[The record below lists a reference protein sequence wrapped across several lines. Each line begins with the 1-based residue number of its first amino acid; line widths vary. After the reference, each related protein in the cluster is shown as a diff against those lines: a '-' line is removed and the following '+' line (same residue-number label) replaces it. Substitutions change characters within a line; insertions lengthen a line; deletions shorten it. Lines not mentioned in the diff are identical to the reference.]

1 MLIVRDLGIEIGPR
15 RLLEPVSF
23 TVGNGE
29 KVGLVGRN
37 GAGKSTLL
45 SVLLGYHPEHL
56 RITGSVAHQGTLAH
70 LPQEP
75 VFGGLGVEP
84 IGLSHVLSARGI
96 DRLDADMQRARH
108 ALAADPTDETISR
121 FTSLEEDFRERGGYE
136 AESEVARLADGL
148 GLKEDLLLEDLASL
162 SGGQRR
168 RVDLMRV
175 LYEQPETMVL
185 DEPTNHLDKA
195 AKRWLFDEL
204 EAFRGTVLVIS
215 HDLPLLDRSIDR
227 VLALRDGQLR
237 EYRGNY
243 TKFLALE
250 EERRLSEEKIAAHQ
264 DAKIEQFSTL
274 ADSMRGQTAKRARL
288 AKVLD
293 RRVEKL
299 KDTRIEVTKKEKK
312 VVFRLPVPPRS
323 GDVPMTVEHVAVRYG
338 QLNVLRDVN
347 VITRRGDRIV
357 IVGKNGAGKS
367 SLLRCLAGTQDAQE
381 GVVKFGANVTVGYFA
396 QENEQLDFT
405 KTVLGNLDNS
415 TVESDVQRRSMLG
428 AFGLKGSAAHQMPAT
443 LSGGERAKL
452 ALAILASSNANLLLL
467 DEPTNNLDPASVEA
481 LGEMMRQWKGTI
493 VAVSHERG
501 FVEALEPTHA
511 VLLPEEYFDIW
522 DEEYM
527 DLIEQR

>member
-1 MLIVRDLGIEIGPR
+1 MLIVKDLGIEIGPR

-96 DRLDADMQRARH
+96 DSLDADMQHARH

-121 FTSLEEDFRERGGYE
+121 FTSLEEEFRERGGYE

-148 GLKEDLLLEDLASL
+148 GLKEDLLLEDLSSL

-175 LYEQPETMVL
+175 LYEQPQTMVL

-204 EAFRGTVLVIS
+204 ESFRGTVLVIS

-227 VLALRDGQLR
+227 VLALREGQLR

-250 EERRLSEEKIAAHQ
+250 DERRLSEEKVAAHQ

-299 KDTRIEVTKKEKK
+299 KDNRIEVTKKEKK
-312 VVFRLPVPPRS
+312 VVFRLPIPPRS

-338 QLNVLRDVN
+338 QLDVLRDVN

-367 SLLRCLAGTQDAQE
+367 SMLRCLAGTQDAQ
-381 GVVKFGANVTVGYFA
+381 GGTVKFGANVTVGYFA

>member
-1 MLIVRDLGIEIGPR
+1 
-15 RLLEPVSF
+15 VSF

-45 SVLLGYHPEHL
+45 TVLLGNTPEHL
-56 RITGSVAHQGTLAH
+56 RISGTVQHQGTVSH

-75 VFGGLGVEP
+75 VAGGLGVEP
-84 IGLSHVLSARGI
+84 IGLSHVLSARGLDQI
-96 DRLDADMQRARH
+96 DADMQDARH
-108 ALAADPTDETISR
+108 ALAADPTEETIER
-121 FTSLEEDFRERGGYE
+121 FTSLEETFRERGGYE

-148 GLKEDLLLEDLASL
+148 GLAEQLLLEDLNSL

-195 AKRWLFDEL
+195 AKSWLFDEL
-204 EAFRGTVLVIS
+204 EQFRGTVLVIS
-215 HDLPLLDRSIDR
+215 HDLPLLDKSIDR
-227 VLALRDGQLR
+227 VLALRDGQMR
-237 EYRGNY
+237 EYKGNY
-243 TKFLALE
+243 TKFLQQE
-250 EERRLSEEKIAAHQ
+250 EARRLGEEKMGAHQ
-264 DAKIEQFSTL
+264 DEQIARMKTL
-274 ADSMRGQTAKRARL
+274 ADSMRGQTATRARL

-293 RRVEKL
+293 RKVEKL
-299 KDTRIEVTKKEKK
+299 QDSHVEVTKKERK
-312 VVFRLPVPPRS
+312 VVFKLPQPPRS

-338 QLNVLRDVN
+338 TVEVLRDVN
-347 VITRRGDRIV
+347 FITRRGDRIL

-367 SLLRCLAGTQDAQE
+367 SLLRCLAGTQKAQT

-396 QENEQLDFT
+396 QEHEQLDFS
-405 KTVLGNLDNS
+405 KSVLSHLDNA
-415 TVESDVQRRSMLG
+415 TVVTEVQRRALLG

-452 ALAILASSNANLLLL
+452 AIAILAASDANLLLL

-481 LGEMMRQWKGTI
+481 LGIMMHQWKGTI
-493 VAVSHERG
+493 VAVSHERP
-501 FVEALEPTHA
+501 FVEALDPTHA
-511 VLLPEEYFDIW
+511 VLLPEEYFDLW
-522 DEEYM
+522 RDDYM
-527 DLIEQR
+527 DLIERR

>member
-1 MLIVRDLGIEIGPR
+1 MLIVRDLGIEIGAR
-15 RLLEPVSF
+15 RILSPVSF

-45 SVLLGYHPEHL
+45 SVLLGNTPEHL
-56 RITGSVAHQGTLAH
+56 RITGTVQHQGTVSH

-75 VFGGLGVEP
+75 VAGGLGVEP
-84 IGLSHVLSARGI
+84 IGLSHVLSARGLDQI
-96 DRLDADMQRARH
+96 DADMQDARH
-108 ALAADPTDETISR
+108 ALAADPTEETIER
-121 FTSLEEDFRERGGYE
+121 FTSLEETFRERGGYE

-148 GLKEDLLLEDLASL
+148 GLAEQLLLEDLNSL

-195 AKRWLFDEL
+195 AKGWLFDEL
-204 EAFRGTVLVIS
+204 EQFRGTVLVIS
-215 HDLPLLDRSIDR
+215 HDLPLLDKSIDR
-227 VLALRDGQLR
+227 VLALRDGQMR
-237 EYRGNY
+237 EYKGNY
-243 TKFLALE
+243 SKFLQQE
-250 EERRLSEEKIAAHQ
+250 EARRLGEEKLGAHQ
-264 DAKIEQFSTL
+264 DEQIARMKTL
-274 ADSMRGQTAKRARL
+274 ADSMRGQTEKRARL

-293 RRVEKL
+293 RKVEKL
-299 KDTRIEVTKKEKK
+299 KDSHVEVTKKERK
-312 VVFRLPVPPRS
+312 VVFKLPHPPRS

-338 QLNVLRDVN
+338 SVEVLRDVN
-347 VITRRGDRIV
+347 FITRRGDRIL

-367 SLLRCLAGTQDAQE
+367 SLLRCLAGTQKAQT

-396 QENEQLDFT
+396 QEHEQLDFS
-405 KTVLGNLDNS
+405 KSVLSHLDNA
-415 TVESDVQRRSMLG
+415 TVVTEVQRRALLG

-452 ALAILASSNANLLLL
+452 AIAILAASDANLLLL

-481 LGEMMRQWKGTI
+481 LGIMMHQWRGTI
-493 VAVSHERG
+493 VAVSHERP
-501 FVEALEPTHA
+501 FVEALDPTHA
-511 VLLPEEYFDIW
+511 VLLPEEYFDLW
-522 DEEYM
+522 REDYM
-527 DLIEQR
+527 DLIERR

>member
-1 MLIVRDLGIEIGPR
+1 MLIVKELGIEIGPR

-23 TVGNGE
+23 VIGDGE

-45 SVLLGYHPEHL
+45 QVLLGQHPEHVRL
-56 RITGSVAHQGTLAH
+56 IGSVAHQGSLAH

-75 VFGGLGVEP
+75 ITGGLGVEP

-96 DRLDADMQRARH
+96 DQLDASMHEARH
-108 ALAADPTDETISR
+108 ALAAHPNEETIHR
-121 FTSLEEDFRERGGYE
+121 FTSLEQDFRERGGYE

-148 GLKEDLLLEDLASL
+148 GLQEDLLLEDLSAL

-175 LYEQPETMVL
+175 LYEQPDAMVL
-185 DEPTNHLDKA
+185 DEPTNHLDRA

-204 EAFRGTVLVIS
+204 ESFRGTVLVVS
-215 HDLPLLDRSIDR
+215 HDLVLLDKSIDR

-243 TKFLALE
+243 TKFLHLE

-264 DAKIEQFSTL
+264 DAKIEQFSKL
-274 ADSMRGQTAKRARL
+274 ADSMRGQTEKRARL

-299 KDTRIEVTKKEKK
+299 RENRIEVTKREAK
-312 VVFRLPVPPRS
+312 VTFNLPVPPRT
-323 GDVPMTVEHVAVRYG
+323 GDVPMTVEHLAVSYG
-338 QLNVLRDVN
+338 PLDVLRDVSF
-347 VITRRGDRIV
+347 ITRRGDRIV
-357 IVGKNGAGKS
+357 IVGRNGVGKS
-367 SLLRCLAGTQDAQE
+367 SMLRCLAGTQDPQH
-381 GVVKFGANVTVGYFA
+381 GTVKFGANVTVGYFA
-396 QENEQLDFT
+396 QENEQLDFE
-405 KTVLGNLDNS
+405 KTVLGNLDSS
-415 TVESDVQRRSMLG
+415 TVESDVQRRKLLG

-452 ALAILASSNANLLLL
+452 ALAILASSKANLLLL

-481 LGEMMRQWKGTI
+481 LGELLRHWRGTI
-493 VAVSHERG
+493 VAVSHERE
-501 FVEALEPTHA
+501 FVETFEPTHA
-511 VLLPEEYFDIW
+511 VLLPEEYFDLW
-522 DEEYM
+522 DEEYLE
-527 DLIEQR
+527 LIEQR

>member
-23 TVGNGE
+23 VVGNGE

-56 RITGSVAHQGTLAH
+56 RVTGTVSTQGTLAH
-70 LPQEP
+70 LPHEP
-75 VFGGLGVEP
+75 VAGGLGVEP

-96 DRLDADMQRARH
+96 DSLDADMQHARH
-108 ALAADPTDETISR
+108 ALAADPTEETIAR
-121 FTSLEEDFRERGGYE
+121 FTSLEEEFRERGGYE

-148 GLKEDLLLEDLASL
+148 GLKEDLLLEDLSAL

-175 LYEQPETMVL
+175 LYEQPAIMVL

-204 EAFRGTVLVIS
+204 EQFRGTVLVIS

-243 TKFLALE
+243 TKFLQLE

-264 DAKIEQFSTL
+264 DAKIDQFSNL
-274 ADSMRGQTAKRARL
+274 ADSMRGQTEKRARL

-299 KDTRIEVTKKEKK
+299 KDNRIEVTKKEKK
-312 VVFRLPVPPRS
+312 VTFKLPSPPRS
-323 GDVPMTVEHVAVRYG
+323 GDVPMTVENVAVRYG
-338 QLNVLRDVN
+338 ALGVLRDVN
-347 VITRRGDRIV
+347 FITRRGDRIV

-367 SLLRCLAGTQDAQE
+367 SLLRCLAGTQATPA
-381 GVVKFGANVTVGYFA
+381 GMVRFGANVTVGYFA
-396 QENEQLDFT
+396 QEHEQLDFGRSVLDHLENA
-405 KTVLGNLDNS
+405 TVQ
-415 TVESDVQRRSMLG
+415 TEVQRRSLLG
-428 AFGLKGSAAHQMPAT
+428 AFGLKGSAAHQMPGT

-452 ALAILASSNANLLLL
+452 ALAILAASDANLLLL
-467 DEPTNNLDPASVEA
+467 DEPTNNLDPASVDA

-493 VAVSHERG
+493 VAVSHERE
-501 FVEALEPTHA
+501 FVEAMKPTHA
-511 VLLPEEYFDIW
+511 ILLPEEYFDLW
-522 DEEYM
+522 RDDYM
-527 DLIEQR
+527 DLIERR